1 MTPVGRI
8 VMPSPSDLCQY
19 ADQQSTSKTDLKR
32 YSATM
37 NNTIYM
43 STSHCLKRYLIS
55 LTAIG
60 ITSFMMILVGPAS
73 ASESENI
80 ENVMSAEERLKSGV
94 DTLTAEQR
102 QFLNEWLKEHYG
114 RRSESD
120 VTRITADDP
129 SELSEQPAK
138 LEATPEAIEAEVDR
152 RVAAKLADK
161 RESENTKQPESAF
174 EARLTGDFT
183 GWSGKTIFK
192 LDNGQVWRQRSSAN
206 YRHRG
211 SDRRVKFKK
220 NWMGGWEMTVVSS
233 GKTVLVRKVQ

>member
-1 MTPVGRI
+1 
-8 VMPSPSDLCQY
+8 MPSPVDLCQY
-19 ADQQSTSKTDLKR
+19 AAQQYAYKTDLKR
-32 YSATM
+32 HAATM

-43 STSHCLKRYLIS
+43 SRFRRLKRHLIS
-55 LTAIG
+55 LTAIA
-60 ITSFMMILVGPAS
+60 ITSCMVTFTSFAS

-80 ENVMSAEERLKSGV
+80 ESAMSAEERVKSGV
-94 DTLTAEQR
+94 DALTAEQR
-102 QFLNEWLKEHYG
+102 PFLNEWLKENYG
-114 RRSESD
+114 RRSETV
-120 VTRITADDP
+120 VTRITADERR
-129 SELSEQPAK
+129 ELPEQPTE

-161 RESENTKQPESAF
+161 RESENTKQSESAF
-174 EARLTGDFT
+174 EARLTGDFA
-183 GWSGKTIFK
+183 GWTGKTIFK

-211 SDRRVKFKK
+211 SDRRVTFKK

>member
-1 MTPVGRI
+1 
-8 VMPSPSDLCQY
+8 MPSLSYLCQY
-19 ADQQSTSKTDLKR
+19 VYQQDVSKIELKR
-32 YSATM
+32 HFATM

-43 STSHCLKRYLIS
+43 STFRWLKRHLIS
-55 LTAIG
+55 ITATI
-60 ITSFMMILVGPAS
+60 ITSFMVISTGLAL

-80 ENVMSAEERLKSGV
+80 ESVMSAEERLKSGV

-102 QFLNEWLKEHYG
+102 KFLNNWLKENYG
-114 RRSESD
+114 RRNESV
-120 VTRITADDP
+120 VTRTTADGR
-129 SELSEQPAK
+129 SELPEQPAK

-161 RESENTKQPESAF
+161 SDSEKTKQPESAF
-174 EARLTGDFT
+174 EAKLTSDFT
-183 GWSGKTIFK
+183 GWTGKTIFK

-211 SDRRVKFKK
+211 SDTRVEFKK

>member
-1 MTPVGRI
+1 MVI
-8 VMPSPSDLCQY
+8 
-19 ADQQSTSKTDLKR
+19 STGL
-32 YSATM
+32 A
-37 NNTIYM
+37 
-43 STSHCLKRYLIS
+43 L
-55 LTAIG
+55 
-60 ITSFMMILVGPAS
+60 

-80 ENVMSAEERLKSGV
+80 ESVMSAEERLKSGV

-102 QFLNEWLKEHYG
+102 KFLNNWLKENYG
-114 RRSESD
+114 RRNESV
-120 VTRITADDP
+120 VTRTTADGR
-129 SELSEQPAK
+129 SELPEQPTK

-161 RESENTKQPESAF
+161 SESEKTKQPESAF
-174 EARLTGDFT
+174 EAKLTSDFK
-183 GWSGKTIFK
+183 GWTGKTIFK

-211 SDRRVKFKK
+211 SDTRVEFKK

>member
-1 MTPVGRI
+1 M
-8 VMPSPSDLCQY
+8 S
-19 ADQQSTSKTDLKR
+19 
-32 YSATM
+32 
-37 NNTIYM
+37 NTIGM
-43 STSHCLKRYLIS
+43 STFRRLKQQLAS
-55 LTAIG
+55 TTAMG
-60 ITSFMMILVGPAS
+60 ITSFMMIFNGAAL
-73 ASESENI
+73 ASESDNI
-80 ENVMSAEERLKSGV
+80 ESVMSAEERLKSGV

-102 QFLNEWLKEHYG
+102 QFLNNWLKENYD
-114 RRSESD
+114 RRIESV
-120 VTRITADDP
+120 VTRTTEDEQNA
-129 SELSEQPAK
+129 STEQPAK

-161 RESENTKQPESAF
+161 RESEKTKQPDSAF

-183 GWSGKTIFK
+183 GWTGKTIFK

-211 SDRRVKFKK
+211 SDRRVTFKK

>member
-1 MTPVGRI
+1 
-8 VMPSPSDLCQY
+8 MPSLSYLCQY
-19 ADQQSTSKTDLKR
+19 VYQQDVSKIELKR
-32 YSATM
+32 NFATM

-43 STSHCLKRYLIS
+43 STFRWLKRHLIS
-55 LTAIG
+55 ITATI
-60 ITSFMMILVGPAS
+60 ITSFMVISTGLAL

-80 ENVMSAEERLKSGV
+80 ESVMSAEERLKSGV

-102 QFLNEWLKEHYG
+102 QFLNNWLKENYD
-114 RRSESD
+114 RRIESVVTRTTADEQSES
-120 VTRITADDP
+120 T
-129 SELSEQPAK
+129 EQPVK

-152 RVAAKLADK
+152 RVAAKLANK
-161 RESENTKQPESAF
+161 RENEKTKQPNSAF

-183 GWSGKTIFK
+183 GWTGKTIFK

-211 SDRRVKFKK
+211 SDRRVTFKK

>member
-1 MTPVGRI
+1 
-8 VMPSPSDLCQY
+8 
-19 ADQQSTSKTDLKR
+19 
-32 YSATM
+32 M
-37 NNTIYM
+37 NNTIGM
-43 STSHCLKRYLIS
+43 STFRRLKHQLAS
-55 LTAIG
+55 TTAIG
-60 ITSFMMILVGPAS
+60 ITSFMMIFNGPAL
-73 ASESENI
+73 ASESDNI
-80 ENVMSAEERLKSGV
+80 ETVMSAEERLKSGV

-102 QFLNEWLKEHYG
+102 QFLNNWLKENYD
-114 RRSESD
+114 RRTD
-120 VTRITADDP
+120 DVVTRTAADEQ
-129 SELSEQPAK
+129 SASTEQPVK

-161 RESENTKQPESAF
+161 GESEKTKQSDSAF

-183 GWSGKTIFK
+183 GWTGKTIFK

-211 SDRRVKFKK
+211 SDRRVTFKK

>member
-1 MTPVGRI
+1 
-8 VMPSPSDLCQY
+8 MPSPSNLCQY
-19 ADQQSTSKTDLKR
+19 ADQQYASTTDLKR
-32 YSATM
+32 HSATM

-43 STSHCLKRYLIS
+43 STFRWLKRCLIS
-55 LTAIG
+55 LAAIG
-60 ITSFMMILVGPAS
+60 ITSFMVILVGPAS

-80 ENVMSAEERLKSGV
+80 ESAMSAEERVKSGV

-102 QFLNEWLKEHYG
+102 QFLNEWLKEHYD
-114 RRSESD
+114 RRGESD